1 MDLPTE
7 LLRPV
12 IQNMKIIFTV
22 IFALIFIENGVSCL
36 NLSEY
41 AKFRGIRAIV
51 VFVLWFFVPSYHRAF
66 VEVQNFSSRAF
77 RWCKICSRGYFV
89 DPKFFLF
96 RYFVGAKIFPCKY
109 FVGPK
114 YFSVVIFWVRN
125 SFSCVFR
132 GPNISYGEYFVG
144 PKFLREGVLWVQN
157 IFSWSF
163 VGSIVVTHLYFI
175 GSTFF
180 LVGISLVR
188 NCFFIGDNFV
198 VHAKDLSLNRVYLM
212 RSFNHWV
219 PIVQCK
225 SGQNLVI

>member
-22 IFALIFIENGVSCL
+22 IFALIFIENSVSCL

-51 VFVLWFFVPSYHRAF
+51 VFVVFRAIVPP
-66 VEVQNFSSRAF
+66 
-77 RWCKICSRGYFV
+77 CLRGS
-89 DPKFFLF
+89 PKFFLKGISLVQNLFSWVFCGSKIFSLSLF
-96 RYFVGAKIFPCKY
+96 RGSKIFPCKY

-132 GPNISYGEYFVG
+132 GPNIFHGEYFVG

-180 LVGISLVR
+180 LMGISLVR

>member
-1 MDLPTE
+1 MEDLAEMDLPTE

-66 VEVQNFSSRAF
+66 VVVQNFSSRAF

-96 RYFVGAKIFPCKY
+96 RYFVG
-109 FVGPK
+109 
-114 YFSVVIFWVRN
+114 
-125 SFSCVFR
+125 
-132 GPNISYGEYFVG
+132 
-144 PKFLREGVLWVQN
+144 PKFFLVSISWVQN
-157 IFSWSF
+157 IFPWLF
-163 VGSIVVTHLYFI
+163 FGSEIVSHVYFA
-175 GSTFF
+175 GPTFF
-180 LVGISLVR
+180 MVSISWVR
-188 NCFFIGDNFV
+188 NFCVRAFCGFKIFSRG
-198 VHAKDLSLNRVYLM
+198 HL
-212 RSFNHWV
+212 WG
-219 PIVQCK
+219 P
-225 SGQNLVI
+225 